1 MRRDAKNTL
10 RRIQRN
16 AIQYR
21 RGMKHADKMK
31 RGILYRN
38 YQAAQWALRFNNSKV
53 PDDVL
58 LKEWIKTGL
67 LFGATKMDRMKRY
80 RSLRSLMQVR
90 WWSTLY
96 PDVSY
101 RTLAEWMALRHEFA
115 GNRDGWDEP
124 TSLKAPPRVAVNV
137 AKGAYDAS
145 GVLKNGTIFDEKAER
160 HEYYY
165 TRPPSELYNAMNGR
179 SPDDPTPAVYK
190 SEVKRFTLAG
200 AVDPTIHHEDISS
213 GEIAD
218 MAYYGLGKKFAN
230 TMLEALFTGD
240 GDGKP
245 LGILNANVKKIK
257 AKKPGELSFDNLI
270 ELYYESKHLANPTLM
285 MHPRRYHEVME
296 KCYKMACPVHQ
307 HTADGVKLFDMKV
320 EPSTAVPEGYVVL
333 CDPRAFGLSKVH
345 NVRVTRIGETMEPA
359 SGLQV
364 SGDVFL
370 GDINPGDFTVLC
382 I

>member
-1 MRRDAKNTL
+1 M
-10 RRIQRN
+10 QRN

-31 RGILYRN
+31 KGILYRN
-38 YQAAQWALRFNNSKV
+38 YQAAQWALRFNDGKV

-67 LFGATKMDRMKRY
+67 LFGSYRMDRMKRY
-80 RSLRSLMQVR
+80 RSLRSLMSVR

-101 RTLAEWMALRHEFA
+101 RTLAEWITLRHEFA

-124 TSLKAPPRVAVNV
+124 TTLKAPPRVAAHV

-165 TRPPSELYNAMNGR
+165 TRPPSELYNALNGR

-190 SEVKRFTLAG
+190 SEVKKFTMAG

-245 LGILNANVKKIK
+245 LGILNSNVKRIQ
-257 AKKPGELSFDNLI
+257 AKKRGELSAEDLYN
-270 ELYYESKHLANPTLM
+270 LYYEGKFHLKNPTFM
-285 MHPRRYHEVME
+285 MHPSRYSELMGRFSG
-296 KCYKMACPVHQ
+296 YPVHLIERNGMD
-307 HTADGVKLFDMKV
+307 TMLMGVKVEVSDKV
-320 EPSTAVPEGYVVL
+320 PAGYIVL

-345 NVRVTRIGETMEPA
+345 NVRVTRVGETMEPA
-359 SGLQV
+359 YGLQV